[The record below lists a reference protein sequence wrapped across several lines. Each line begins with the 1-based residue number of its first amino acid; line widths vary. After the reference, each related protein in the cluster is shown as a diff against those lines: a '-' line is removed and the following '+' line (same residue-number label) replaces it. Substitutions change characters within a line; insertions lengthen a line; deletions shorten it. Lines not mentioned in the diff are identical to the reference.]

1 MSKLLPGAGH
11 APKRKMDH
19 FLWGLGLG
27 LGLPFVGIYIYFI
40 STYSVVM
47 DFAFFLEY
55 ISTTVRTIV
64 PLVSLSC
71 VLNLGLF
78 FIFYFLHK
86 NRSAQGVIMAT
97 MIYAGWVV
105 YMKVFA

>member
-1 MSKLLPGAGH
+1 MSKLLPGGGQ
-11 APKRKMDH
+11 APKHKMDH

-27 LGLPFVGIYIYFI
+27 LLLPFVGVYIYFL
-40 STYSVVM
+40 STYSAQM
-47 DFAFFLEY
+47 RFGLFLEY
-55 ISTTVRTIV
+55 ISTTVRVIV
-64 PLVSLSC
+64 PLVSLFC

-78 FIFYFLHK
+78 FLFYFLHK

>member
-1 MSKLLPGAGH
+1 MSNLLPGGGH

-19 FLWGLGLG
+19 ILWGLGLG
-27 LGLPFVGIYIYFI
+27 LALPFLGVYIYFI
-40 STYSVVM
+40 STYSAMM

-55 ISTTVRTIV
+55 ISTTVRIIV

-78 FIFYFLHK
+78 FIFYLLNK

-97 MIYAGWVV
+97 MLYAGWVV